1 MELRIAKE
9 FIHIEGWLAR
19 DLKVRPMRIASLLR
33 QMWGFPE

>member
-1 MELRIAKE
+1 MVAKE

-19 DLKVRPMRIASLLR
+19 DLKVRPMWITPLLQ